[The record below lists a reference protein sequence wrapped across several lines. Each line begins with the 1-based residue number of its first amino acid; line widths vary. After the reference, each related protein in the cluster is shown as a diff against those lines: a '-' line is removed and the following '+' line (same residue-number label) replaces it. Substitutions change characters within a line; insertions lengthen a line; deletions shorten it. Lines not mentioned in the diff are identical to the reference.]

1 MQARHSTGPQLN
13 FHDRAERERRLSNSI
28 GSSRSPFYEQGN
40 NKLKLDS
47 ITSIGLWVG
56 LALTALGWFKVIPLL
71 YGWIGFAIA
80 VPSFIVE
87 EIKKKNMPPSKSDD
101 NSG

>member
-1 MQARHSTGPQLN
+1 
-13 FHDRAERERRLSNSI
+13 
-28 GSSRSPFYEQGN
+28 
-40 NKLKLDS
+40 LKLDN

-56 LALTALGWFKVIPLL
+56 LALIALTWIKVIPLI

-87 EIKKKNMPPSKSDD
+87 AISKKNRPPSKSDD

>member
-1 MQARHSTGPQLN
+1 M
-13 FHDRAERERRLSNSI
+13 
-28 GSSRSPFYEQGN
+28 
-40 NKLKLDS
+40 KLDS

-56 LALTALGWFKVIPLL
+56 LALVVLGWFKVIPLL

-87 EIKKKNMPPSKSDD
+87 AINKKNIPPSNGDD

>member
-1 MQARHSTGPQLN
+1 M
-13 FHDRAERERRLSNSI
+13 
-28 GSSRSPFYEQGN
+28 
-40 NKLKLDS
+40 KLDN

-56 LALTALGWFKVIPLL
+56 LALVALTWIKVIPLL
-71 YGWIGFAIA
+71 FGWLGFAIA

-87 EIKKKNMPPSKSDD
+87 AINKKNMPPSNSDD